1 MKHFKNLFWVVL
13 LLITLSACDNNN
25 KLTYDISINNDL
37 STNYF
42 VGDTLDL
49 KEYFIISDSDGNNI
63 EVTDLMIDSSKLNMG
78 AEGEYK
84 VTLTY
89 QGQIK
94 EITIKVSKETIT
106 YTIQIN
112 DSKSTTINLNDSI
125 DFKDYF
131 IITDSKGNNVTILD
145 SMIVDSL
152 VDLNTPGTYP
162 LYIQFEGLVEEIMI
176 TVIADTP
183 VTYSILI
190 NETKSTSIDLND
202 SSVDYKDYFI
212 LKDSNG
218 LTYEVTDSMIDASN
232 VDLSVPGSYSIYITF
247 QTLTKELII
256 HVVDSTPIVTYE
268 IKVNESLPKEF
279 PLGISNI
286 DFKSYFNIS
295 DSLGN
300 TVEVLNDMLDLSNV
314 TLNKV
319 GTFTVSITCKDI
331 IKNITFTITAPN
343 KMEASDLYISEYSEG
358 SSYNKYIE
366 LFNGTGSDI
375 DLSSYTLKLFNNS
388 IEPAQYE
395 FRLTG
400 TLKDGDTLI
409 VYNGAANATIKNSN
423 GISNQVISFNG
434 NDPIGLY
441 KNDILIDIVGDLNQQ
456 VSEGFEAG
464 GVPLATKDNTIIR
477 KSNVFGPNSTWSPS
491 EWEVL
496 GFEIYNNINKHKMD
510 YYQAPD
516 IIIPVERTPDLYI
529 SEYFEG
535 NGIYK
540 DSKYIEIYN
549 GLGYDV
555 NLENYALELYAN
567 GLTEPEFI
575 QPLSGVLKDKEVYI
589 VYAPYSADEI
599 KQAGHLS
606 SEVAYFNGRH
616 AVSLTKNGE
625 IIDLIGVIGEYPP
638 DAEGWWVNDIIGTAN
653 NTLIRDYSVD
663 SPSSTWIISEW
674 YVCSEN
680 YLFDIG
686 QHNIAYE
693 YEVIEDFDVLFTHI
707 KNLELDSKGTATST
721 SQVTIKGTV
730 YMDVKSETTLVYIT
744 DGKNFIKLHGDKI
757 HNYTTPNQVYEVV
770 GYYKSYL
777 YQPTFEVITPSSDIL
792 ALRDELPV
800 TEITFKEV
808 TLDEI
813 VNLKKEDFFSNIN
826 NGYLQSMLHVK
837 GYLQLDT
844 HNSSKWDYALTINET
859 YTKNDTQYI
868 NNALYFKNEVGE
880 LESILIDYEVDLE
893 YENIEVD
900 ILGVIYDWNPNR
912 KNWRLYVSD
921 TLTLD
926 FLTI

>member
-13 LLITLSACDNNN
+13 LLFTLTACDNN
-25 KLTYDISINNDL
+25 KLTYDISINNNL

-49 KEYFIISDSDGNNI
+49 KEYFIITDSNGNNI
-63 EVTDLMIDSSKLNMG
+63 EITDSMIDSSKLNMG

-232 VDLSVPGSYSIYITF
+232 VDLSVHGSYSIYITF

-343 KMEASDLYISEYSEG
+343 KMVASDLFISEYSEG

-366 LFNGTGSDI
+366 LFNGTGYDL
-375 DLSSYTLKLFNNS
+375 DLSNYVLKLFNNS
-388 IEPAQYE
+388 IVPA
-395 FRLTG
+395 
-400 TLKDGDTLI
+400 
-409 VYNGAANATIKNSN
+409 
-423 GISNQVISFNG
+423 
-434 NDPIGLY
+434 
-441 KNDILIDIVGDLNQQ
+441 
-456 VSEGFEAG
+456 
-464 GVPLATKDNTIIR
+464 
-477 KSNVFGPNSTWSPS
+477 
-491 EWEVL
+491 
-496 GFEIYNNINKHKMD
+496 
-510 YYQAPD
+510 
-516 IIIPVERTPDLYI
+516 
-529 SEYFEG
+529 
-535 NGIYK
+535 
-540 DSKYIEIYN
+540 
-549 GLGYDV
+549 
-555 NLENYALELYAN
+555 
-567 GLTEPEFI
+567 
-575 QPLSGVLKDKEVYI
+575 
-589 VYAPYSADEI
+589 
-599 KQAGHLS
+599 
-606 SEVAYFNGRH
+606 
-616 AVSLTKNGE
+616 
-625 IIDLIGVIGEYPP
+625 
-638 DAEGWWVNDIIGTAN
+638 
-653 NTLIRDYSVD
+653 
-663 SPSSTWIISEW
+663 
-674 YVCSEN
+674 
-680 YLFDIG
+680 
-686 QHNIAYE
+686 
-693 YEVIEDFDVLFTHI
+693 
-707 KNLELDSKGTATST
+707 
-721 SQVTIKGTV
+721 
-730 YMDVKSETTLVYIT
+730 
-744 DGKNFIKLHGDKI
+744 
-757 HNYTTPNQVYEVV
+757 
-770 GYYKSYL
+770 
-777 YQPTFEVITPSSDIL
+777 
-792 ALRDELPV
+792 
-800 TEITFKEV
+800 
-808 TLDEI
+808 
-813 VNLKKEDFFSNIN
+813 
-826 NGYLQSMLHVK
+826 
-837 GYLQLDT
+837 
-844 HNSSKWDYALTINET
+844 
-859 YTKNDTQYI
+859 
-868 NNALYFKNEVGE
+868 
-880 LESILIDYEVDLE
+880 
-893 YENIEVD
+893 
-900 ILGVIYDWNPNR
+900 
-912 KNWRLYVSD
+912 
-921 TLTLD
+921 
-926 FLTI
+926 

>member
-1 MKHFKNLFWVVL
+1 MKHFKNLIWVVL
-13 LLITLSACDNNN
+13 LLFTLSACDNN

-49 KEYFIISDSDGNNI
+49 KQYFIISDSDGNNI
-63 EVTDLMIDSSKLNMG
+63 EVTDSMIDSSTINMNQVG
-78 AEGEYK
+78 QYK

-89 QGQIK
+89 QGVIK
-94 EITIKVSKETIT
+94 EITIKVSKETLT
-106 YTIQIN
+106 YSIQIN
-112 DSKSTTINLNDSI
+112 DSKSTTINLNDSSI

-145 SMIVDSL
+145 SMIVDTL
-152 VDLNTPGTYP
+152 VDLTKQGSYP
-162 LYIQFEGLVEEIMI
+162 LYIQFEGLVEEII
-176 TVIADTP
+176 LNVIDDTP
-183 VTYSILI
+183 LTYTISI
-190 NETKSTSIDLND
+190 NESKSTSINLND
-202 SSVDYKDYFI
+202 SSVDLKDYFI
-212 LKDSNG
+212 IKDSNG
-218 LTYEVTDSMIDASN
+218 LDIEVLESMIDDSS
-232 VDLSVPGSYSIYITF
+232 VDLSTPGSYSISIQY
-247 QTLTKELII
+247 QNLTKELVI
-256 HVVDSTPIVTYE
+256 HVVDNTPPITYK
-268 IKVNESLPKEF
+268 ISVNESLPKEF
-279 PLGISNI
+279 TLGVTTI
-286 DFKSYFNIS
+286 DFKSYFIIS

-300 TVEVLNDMLDLSNV
+300 TVEVLDDMLGLSNV

-319 GTFTVSITCKDI
+319 GNFTVSIIYKDI
-331 IKNITFTITAPN
+331 IKNITFTITAPD
-343 KMEASDLYISEYSEG
+343 KMVASDLFISEYSEG

-366 LFNGTGSDI
+366 LFNGTGYDL
-375 DLSSYTLKLFNNS
+375 DLSNYVLKLFNNS
-388 IEPAQYE
+388 IVPAQYE
-395 FRLTG
+395 FKLTG

-434 NDPIGLY
+434 NDPIGLF
-441 KNDILIDIVGDLNQQ
+441 KNDVLIDIVGDINQQ

-464 GVPLATKDNTIIR
+464 GVPLATKDNTIMR
-477 KSNVFGPNSTWSPS
+477 KSNVFGPNNTWNPS

-496 GFEIYNNINKHKMD
+496 GFEVYDNINKHKMD
-510 YYQAPD
+510 YYQAPE
-516 IIIPVERTPDLYI
+516 IVIPVERTPDLYI

-535 NGIYK
+535 NGTYK

-555 NLENYALELYAN
+555 NLESYALELYTS
-567 GLTEPEFI
+567 GLTEPKFT

-674 YVCSEN
+674 YVCYEN
-680 YLFDIG
+680 YLYDIG
-686 QHNIAYE
+686 QHNITYE
-693 YEVIEDFDVLFTHI
+693 NEVIEDFDILFNHI

-777 YQPTFEVITPSSDIL
+777 YQPTFEVVTPSTDITV
-792 ALRDELPV
+792 LRDETP
-800 TEITFKEV
+800 ITNITSKEV
-808 TLDEI
+808 TLEEI
-813 VNLKKEDFFSNIN
+813 LTMKKENFVSNIN
-826 NGYLQSMLHVK
+826 NGYLQSMLQIK

-844 HNSSKWDYALTINET
+844 HNSNKWDYALTINET
-859 YTKNDTQYI
+859 YAKNDTQYI
-868 NNALYFKNEVGE
+868 NNALYFKNEVSE
-880 LESILIDYEVDLE
+880 LENILIDYEVDLE
-893 YENIEVD
+893 FENIEVD
-900 ILGVIYDWNPNR
+900 IFGVIYDWNPNR

-921 TLTLD
+921 TLTFD
-926 FLTI
+926 FLTT